1 MVQSNLTLNLNIMK
15 ALLLSI
21 VAGLAVLNS
30 GVRADK
36 LEWGT
41 DLAKAQAKAK
51 AENKKV
57 LINFTGSDWCGFCIK
72 LDKEVFS
79 TPEFQEYAA
88 KNLVLVEADFPN
100 SKTLPADLKAA
111 NAKLKEQHKVRGYPT
126 LVLLGSDGTKLGEVV
141 GYGGGGPKA
150 VIAKLDGLKGS

>member
-1 MVQSNLTLNLNIMK
+1 MK

-21 VAGLAVLNS
+21 VAGLAVLTS
-30 GVRADK
+30 GAQAGE

-79 TPEFQEYAA
+79 TSEFQEYAK

-100 SKTLPADLKAA
+100 KKTLPAELKAA
-111 NAKLKEQHKVRGYPT
+111 NAKLKEQHKIRGYPT
-126 LVLLGSDGTKLGEVV
+126 LVVLGSDGKKLGEVV
-141 GYGGGGPKA
+141 GYGGGGPSA
-150 VIAKLDGLKGS
+150 VIAKLDGLKAAK